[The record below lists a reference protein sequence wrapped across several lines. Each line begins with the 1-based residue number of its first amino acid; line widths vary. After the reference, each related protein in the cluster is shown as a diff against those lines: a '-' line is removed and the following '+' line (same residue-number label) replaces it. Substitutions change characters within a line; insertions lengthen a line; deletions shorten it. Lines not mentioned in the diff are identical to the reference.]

1 VKRDYHV
8 SRFVSTEGSI
18 VTTKYDA
25 IVIGA
30 GLGGLSAATM
40 LARNGLGV
48 LLLERHNVPGGYA
61 TSFVRGRYEF
71 EVALHELSGIGPP
84 ERRGSLYRYLDY
96 LGVADK
102 VEFFHVPNLYRAVFP
117 DIDVTLPA
125 GRGAFEAKLCETF
138 PHESKGIRRFVKRVF
153 DLRSDFIKIA
163 KQRGVGNPATMPLRL
178 PHFFRYLPTTWAHVL
193 NHDVRDP
200 RARAV
205 LSQYWGY
212 VGLPPSKISF
222 LYFATT
228 LAAYV
233 RRGAAFPK
241 GRSQA
246 LSNAFL
252 ATFEELGGEA
262 RMNCTVRRITTANG
276 RVTGV
281 VTDEGGEIAADW
293 ILSNA
298 DPITTCRELI
308 GSDEVGSRF
317 FAKLQSSEVA
327 PSTVNVY
334 LGVARPHEE
343 LGLTEHEIFVSTD
356 YDFDRHYEVM
366 RTVPPPSPPHG
377 GVSESSSSFPGEE
390 GRGRLPPAIAVTCYN
405 AVYPDVSPP
414 GTSIVV
420 LTALMYGEPWYEVPP
435 AEYVA
440 TKNRIGDGMIQ
451 LAEKIAP
458 GLREY
463 AEVVEVSTPVTNMRY
478 AGTMGGSI
486 YGFNQPPRD
495 NIVWR
500 MGNRGPLDGLYFVGA
515 WTQPGGGFEP
525 AMMSGQMAGGA
536 ILSKIK
542 KQPEEA

>member
-1 VKRDYHV
+1 
-8 SRFVSTEGSI
+8 

-30 GLGGLSAATM
+30 GLGGLSAAAM
-40 LARNGLGV
+40 LAHNGLNV
-48 LLLERHNVPGGYA
+48 LLLERHNIPGGYA

-84 ERRGSLYRYLDY
+84 ERRGSLYRYLEY

-102 VEFFHVPNLYRAVFP
+102 VEFLHAPNLYRSVFP
-117 DIDVTLPA
+117 DLDVTLPA
-125 GRGAFEAKLCETF
+125 GREPFEARLCETF
-138 PHESKGIRRFVKRVF
+138 PHEAKGIHRLLDRVF
-153 DLRSDFIKIA
+153 GFGRDFSRIVR
-163 KQRGVGNPATMPLRL
+163 QRGQFNKALMPFQF
-178 PHFFRYLPTTWAHVL
+178 PHFFRYLPVTWGHVL
-193 NHDVRDP
+193 NRDVKDP

-212 VGLPPSKISF
+212 VGMPPSRISF
-222 LYFATT
+222 VYFATT

-252 ATFEELGGEA
+252 TTFEELGGEA
-262 RMNCTVRRITTANG
+262 RMNCGVRRITTSNG

-281 VTDEGGEIAADW
+281 ITEDGEEIQADW
-293 ILSNA
+293 IVSNA

-308 GSDEVGSRF
+308 GDDKVPSRF
-317 FAKLQSSEVA
+317 FARLQSSEVA

-334 LGVARPHEE
+334 LGVARSPEE
-343 LGLTEHEIFVSTD
+343 LGLAEHEIFINED
-356 YDFDRHYEVM
+356 YDFDRHYEAM
-366 RTVPPPSPPHG
+366 RTLITPPGPPYEG
-377 GVSESSSSFPGEE
+377 GSVGV
-390 GRGRLPPAIAVTCYN
+390 PAIAVTCYN
-405 AVYPDVSPP
+405 VVYPDISPP

-420 LTALMYGEPWYEVPP
+420 LTALMYGEPWYDVPP

-440 TKNRIGDGMIQ
+440 TKNRIADGMIEM
-451 LAEKIAP
+451 AERIAP

-463 AEVVEVSTPVTNMRY
+463 AEVVEVSTPITNMRY
-478 AGTMGGSI
+478 AGTLGGSI
-486 YGFNQPPRD
+486 YGFNQPPHD
-495 NIVWR
+495 NMVWR
-500 MGNRGPLDGLYFVGA
+500 MGHRGPLERLYFVGA

-525 AMMSGQMAGGA
+525 VIMSGQMAGGA
-536 ILSKIK
+536 ILGEVKR
-542 KQPEEA
+542 EA